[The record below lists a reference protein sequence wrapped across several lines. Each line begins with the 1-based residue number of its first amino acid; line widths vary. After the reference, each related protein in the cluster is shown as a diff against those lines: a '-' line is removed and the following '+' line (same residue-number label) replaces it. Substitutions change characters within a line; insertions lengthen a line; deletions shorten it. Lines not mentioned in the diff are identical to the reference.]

1 MVQAATADVVVRSRQ
16 KGAKVYEDLQT
27 RLDKLNAKVKRFGIL
42 AGAAAVGG
50 IAALTARSF
59 ASADA
64 LAKHADRLGTTTT
77 KLAALRHL
85 TELTG
90 GSSGNLDK
98 SLQKANK
105 ALGEFN
111 LTGSG
116 TAAPFLKK
124 LNLDTQALAQLRPDE
139 LFNVYADAIRG
150 LDNRSEQ
157 AAASAALFGDRT
169 GEMLNLIDAGA
180 DALVSAEEE
189 VDKYGIALN
198 RVDSAKIEAANDA
211 LFEVGQRATGI
222 GNVIASKVAP
232 FVTALANRFL
242 DTGAEAN
249 VMGDIIDKVLFGIA
263 TGVGIVADA
272 IFGWKLLFQVVKI
285 AALEFVALVVGNF
298 ARIER
303 AVAIIQNKMA
313 EAFGGEKI
321 DIRGGFLTRVED
333 SLKASSEHAQG
344 VLAEL
349 AASEKPS
356 EGVARAFEKIRE
368 DAQLAA
374 QATAETRTQLQQ
386 ITVPDVEETDAEAK
400 AREKEAQAQQKLDE
414 QAARKLES
422 VEASLRTETERLIF
436 ALDQRQEIVDNALER
451 GLITKDRAL
460 EIERELQ
467 VKHEAALL
475 KITLKGLTDRQKFE
489 AKSSKDK
496 TKQVFTELAN
506 ITSGVATHNK
516 VLFRIN
522 QAAAIGNAIINTAEG
537 VTKTLSAYPMPIA
550 AVLAAAH
557 LAAGVA
563 QIAAIRSAQPGG
575 GSTPSAIGTVPTLN
589 DQPLSP
595 FQGAADSGSAASAPG
610 SQITIIV
617 EGSLIGDEG
626 VRQILADTLG
636 ELIDQDGILI
646 PPESAQAAVI
656 RDGTGSGG

>member
-16 KGAKVYEDLQT
+16 KGAKVYDDLQS
-27 RLDKLNAKVKRFGIL
+27 RLDGLNAKVKRFGIL

-50 IAALTARSF
+50 IAALTAKSF

-64 LAKHADRLGTTTT
+64 LAKHADRIGTSTT

-90 GSSGNLDK
+90 GSSDNLDK

-263 TGVGIVADA
+263 TGVGLVADA

-285 AALEFVALVVGNF
+285 AALEFVALVVGEF

-303 AVAIIQNKMA
+303 AVLIIQNKMA

-374 QATAETRTQLQQ
+374 QATANTRAQLQQ
-386 ITVPDVEETDAEAK
+386 ITVPDVVETDADGK

-422 VEASLRTETERLIF
+422 VEASLRTETERLVF
-436 ALDQRQEIVDNALER
+436 ALNQRQEIVDSALER

-460 EIERELQ
+460 EIERELL
-467 VKHEAALL
+467 VKHEAALN

-489 AKSSKDK
+489 AKSGKDK
-496 TKQVFTELAN
+496 AKQIFGDLAN
-506 ITSGVATHNK
+506 ITAGVATHNK

-522 QAAAIGNAIINTAEG
+522 QVAGIANAIINTAEG
-537 VTKTLSAYPMPIA
+537 ITEALSQGRLGKAAVIA
-550 AVLAAAH
+550 A
-557 LAAGVA
+557 AGAV
-563 QIAAIRSAQPGG
+563 QIATISSTQIGA
-575 GSTPSAIGTVPTLN
+575 GSTPSSIGSVPTLN
-589 DQPLSP
+589 DQPLTP
-595 FQGAADSGSAASAPG
+595 FDSGSGGGADAVAPRA
-610 SQITIIV
+610 QIQIIV
-617 EGSLIGDEG
+617 EGSLVGDEG
-626 VRQILADTLG
+626 IRTLLTTTIG
-636 ELIDQDGILI
+636 ELIDADELI
-646 PPESAQAAVI
+646 IDPNSRQAEEI
-656 RDGTGSGG
+656 RQGSGSGG